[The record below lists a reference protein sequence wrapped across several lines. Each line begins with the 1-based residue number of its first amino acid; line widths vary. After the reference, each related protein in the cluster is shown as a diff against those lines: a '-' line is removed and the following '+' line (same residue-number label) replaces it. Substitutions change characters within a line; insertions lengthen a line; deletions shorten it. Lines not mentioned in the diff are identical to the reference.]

1 MGVTGRSFGGEPKT
15 GVSRLDGCR
24 VLSFSP
30 DLAGVVR
37 EGAYDGVA
45 GLPGVRGTAI
55 LEV

>member
-30 DLAGVVR
+30 DFAGVVR